1 MFPLIPQTE
10 ANVNTEKA
18 SYNIG
23 NCNYRNNKKQG
34 SNYIYKALYFHRIGN
49 WSNNLEED

>member
-18 SYNIG
+18 SYYIG
-23 NCNYRNNKKQG
+23 HCYKSSVKQG
-34 SNYIYKALYFHRIGN
+34 SNYIYEALYFHRIGN
-49 WSNNLEED
+49 WSNNLEEA